1 MLIDESKDEEARD
14 IKLGMDSGGLKK
26 AILRFPA
33 LLHIDMDVF
42 LRPNI
47 DVLKWY
53 LELDDP
59 SIAKL
64 MVVFPQLLGHNP
76 LTLAKYCENA
86 LWLLTGQSE
95 YDSSLGPTG
104 IMMRDINAPDMVS
117 ESELGQGL
125 FETLTTGMTLPDT
138 EGSGNK
144 PQQKA
149 ISTRKATQRK
159 AAAKSKQTADKLRV
173 EEAGYHGYED

>member
-1 MLIDESKDEEARD
+1 MLIDESKDKEARD

-76 LTLAKYCENA
+76 SLSQNTVRMLC
-86 LWLLTGQSE
+86 GCSQ
-95 YDSSLGPTG
+95 DSLS
-104 IMMRDINAPDMVS
+104 
-117 ESELGQGL
+117 
-125 FETLTTGMTLPDT
+125 MTRAWARRA
-138 EGSGNK
+138 S
-144 PQQKA
+144 
-149 ISTRKATQRK
+149 
-159 AAAKSKQTADKLRV
+159 
-173 EEAGYHGYED
+173 